1 MARMT
6 SRYDDVYFR
15 ARASSAHHPARG
27 GEGSASVTR
36 TEPVVSK
43 SEQRAVR
50 GGHRSGT
57 VFELSEVSRGAAFGD
72 LDNDG
77 DMDVVVSNNGGPVRL
92 LLNNVGN
99 RNRWLGL
106 RLVGGAEAV
115 VGVREPRIE
124 TQRFFETM
132 AMALAEHPP
141 ASR

>member
-1 MARMT
+1 
-6 SRYDDVYFR
+6 
-15 ARASSAHHPARG
+15 
-27 GEGSASVTR
+27 
-36 TEPVVSK
+36 
-43 SEQRAVR
+43 
-50 GGHRSGT
+50 
-57 VFELSEVSRGAAFGD
+57 
-72 LDNDG
+72 
-77 DMDVVVSNNGGPVRL
+77 MDVVVSNNGGPVRL